1 LTCIKFNLNELIV
14 TKNWYNDKEDIEM
27 PETGK
32 ELSEIVKVPFEDIVP
47 GNR

>member
-1 LTCIKFNLNELIV
+1 
-14 TKNWYNDKEDIEM
+14 M